1 MQDDQSGNDYGPG
14 GDHQPPENVGPQVS
28 TPGGGTTPWKS
39 ADVNNTAAFGDTAP
53 GDTVSFGKQD
63 EPFAGQQAEPGS
75 PTLPAARYGQGGYEA
90 AAGRYGQPPGGY
102 VAPGGQGQQA
112 SYSQDPGYGQG
123 GGYGQQPGQGQGG
136 GYGQQPGHG
145 QGGGYGQQPGH
156 GQDGGYGQQPGY
168 SQQPGHG
175 QQAGYGQQP
184 GYGQQAGYGQQPGY
198 GQQGGYGQPGG
209 GYGQPGNYGQPG
221 SYGQP
226 GDFNSAGGYGPPPG
240 GYGSGGYGSPSGGYG
255 GWGSPPG
262 GYSEPPRHRRRGWAV
277 IAVVAIL
284 AAAAGAG
291 TVAAL
296 NGNSSNGSTGVSSNE
311 VPAPQSNGGGSSN
324 LNDSAVAAKVEPG
337 VVDITSTLNYQSETA
352 EGTGMVLN
360 SNGLVLTNNHV
371 INGANTVKATL
382 VGSGKSYTARV
393 VGYDATEDVALL
405 QLEGASGL
413 KTVSVGNSSQV
424 SLGTPVLA
432 IGNAG
437 GQGGAPTV
445 APGIINATNRTITA
459 GDEGSNTTETL
470 HGMLQTSAQI
480 QPGDSGGPL
489 ANAAGKVIGVDTA
502 ASSSSSQSSS
512 SSVMGYAIPIN
523 RALSIASDIAA
534 GHGSSTIQIGLPG
547 FLGVLVPQSSSS
559 NPQQQAQQQ
568 QGQQGGLGGGGNQS
582 CVTTNTSNSVPA
594 TIAPASSG
602 ALIDNVLCGS
612 AAASAG
618 LGAGDVITAVDG
630 QAVTSPGSLTTIM
643 AKYHGGDKVSLSYVS
658 TSGSK
663 QNVSLTLGTSP
674 AK

>member
-1 MQDDQSGNDYGPG
+1 
-14 GDHQPPENVGPQVS
+14 
-28 TPGGGTTPWKS
+28 
-39 ADVNNTAAFGDTAP
+39 
-53 GDTVSFGKQD
+53 
-63 EPFAGQQAEPGS
+63 
-75 PTLPAARYGQGGYEA
+75 
-90 AAGRYGQPPGGY
+90 
-102 VAPGGQGQQA
+102 
-112 SYSQDPGYGQG
+112 
-123 GGYGQQPGQGQGG
+123 
-136 GYGQQPGHG
+136 
-145 QGGGYGQQPGH
+145 
-156 GQDGGYGQQPGY
+156 
-168 SQQPGHG
+168 
-175 QQAGYGQQP
+175 
-184 GYGQQAGYGQQPGY
+184 
-198 GQQGGYGQPGG
+198 
-209 GYGQPGNYGQPG
+209 
-221 SYGQP
+221 
-226 GDFNSAGGYGPPPG
+226 
-240 GYGSGGYGSPSGGYG
+240 
-255 GWGSPPG
+255 
-262 GYSEPPRHRRRGWAV
+262 
-277 IAVVAIL
+277 VVAIL

-311 VPAPQSNGGGSSN
+311 VPAPQSNGSGGAN
-324 LNDSAVAAKVEPG
+324 LNDNAVAAKVEPG

-371 INGANTVKATL
+371 INGGNTVKATL
-382 VGSGKSYTARV
+382 VSSGKSYTARV
-393 VGYDATEDVALL
+393 VGYDVTDDVALL

-445 APGIINATNRTITA
+445 APGIINATDRTITA

-489 ANAAGKVIGVDTA
+489 ANAAGKVIGMDTA
-502 ASSSSSQSSS
+502 ASSSSSSSSSGSSS

-523 RALSIASDIAA
+523 TALSIASDIAA
-534 GHGSSTIQIGLPG
+534 GHGGSTIQIGLPG

-559 NPQQQAQQQ
+559 SPQQQAQQQ
-568 QGQQGGLGGGGNQS
+568 AGQEGGFGGGSGSQS
-582 CVTTNTSNSVPA
+582 CVTTNTSSSVPT

-618 LGAGDVITAVDG
+618 LGAGDVITAVNG

-643 AKYHGGDKVSLSYVS
+643 AKYHGGDKVNVSYVS

>member
-1 MQDDQSGNDYGPG
+1 
-14 GDHQPPENVGPQVS
+14 
-28 TPGGGTTPWKS
+28 
-39 ADVNNTAAFGDTAP
+39 
-53 GDTVSFGKQD
+53 
-63 EPFAGQQAEPGS
+63 
-75 PTLPAARYGQGGYEA
+75 
-90 AAGRYGQPPGGY
+90 
-102 VAPGGQGQQA
+102 
-112 SYSQDPGYGQG
+112 
-123 GGYGQQPGQGQGG
+123 
-136 GYGQQPGHG
+136 
-145 QGGGYGQQPGH
+145 
-156 GQDGGYGQQPGY
+156 
-168 SQQPGHG
+168 
-175 QQAGYGQQP
+175 
-184 GYGQQAGYGQQPGY
+184 
-198 GQQGGYGQPGG
+198 
-209 GYGQPGNYGQPG
+209 
-221 SYGQP
+221 
-226 GDFNSAGGYGPPPG
+226 
-240 GYGSGGYGSPSGGYG
+240 
-255 GWGSPPG
+255 
-262 GYSEPPRHRRRGWAV
+262 
-277 IAVVAIL
+277 VVAIL

-296 NGNSSNGSTGVSSNE
+296 SGNSSNGSTGVSSNE
-311 VPAPQSNGGGSSN
+311 VPAPQGNGGGSSN

-371 INGANTVKATL
+371 IYGANTVKATL

-393 VGYDATEDVALL
+393 VGYDETEDVALL

-445 APGIINATNRTITA
+445 APGIINATDRRITA
-459 GDEGSNTTETL
+459 GDEGSNQTETL
-470 HGMLQTSAQI
+470 DGMLQTSAQI

-489 ANAAGKVIGVDTA
+489 ANAAGKVIGMDTA

-512 SSVMGYAIPIN
+512 SSVLGYAIPIN

-568 QGQQGGLGGGGNQS
+568 QGQEGGLGGGGTQS
-582 CVTTNTSNSVPA
+582 CVTTNTSSSVPA

-618 LGAGDVITAVDG
+618 LGAGDVITAVNG

>member
-1 MQDDQSGNDYGPG
+1 
-14 GDHQPPENVGPQVS
+14 
-28 TPGGGTTPWKS
+28 
-39 ADVNNTAAFGDTAP
+39 
-53 GDTVSFGKQD
+53 
-63 EPFAGQQAEPGS
+63 
-75 PTLPAARYGQGGYEA
+75 
-90 AAGRYGQPPGGY
+90 
-102 VAPGGQGQQA
+102 
-112 SYSQDPGYGQG
+112 
-123 GGYGQQPGQGQGG
+123 
-136 GYGQQPGHG
+136 
-145 QGGGYGQQPGH
+145 
-156 GQDGGYGQQPGY
+156 
-168 SQQPGHG
+168 
-175 QQAGYGQQP
+175 
-184 GYGQQAGYGQQPGY
+184 
-198 GQQGGYGQPGG
+198 
-209 GYGQPGNYGQPG
+209 
-221 SYGQP
+221 
-226 GDFNSAGGYGPPPG
+226 
-240 GYGSGGYGSPSGGYG
+240 
-255 GWGSPPG
+255 
-262 GYSEPPRHRRRGWAV
+262 
-277 IAVVAIL
+277 VVAIL

-324 LNDSAVAAKVEPG
+324 LNTNAVAGKVEPG
-337 VVDITSTLNYQSETA
+337 VVDITSALNYQSETA

-382 VGSGKSYTARV
+382 VGSGNKSYTAQV
-393 VGYDATEDVALL
+393 VGYDATSDVALL

-437 GQGGAPTV
+437 GQGGPPTV
-445 APGIINATNRTITA
+445 APGIINATDRTITA

-489 ANAAGKVIGVDTA
+489 ANAAGKVIGMDTA
-502 ASSSSSQSSS
+502 ASSSSSNSSS
-512 SSVMGYAIPIN
+512 SSVLGYAIPIN
-523 RALSIASDIAA
+523 TALSIASDIAA

-559 NPQQQAQQQ
+559 SPQQQAQQQ
-568 QGQQGGLGGGGNQS
+568 QGQEGGFGGGGGSQS
-582 CVTTNTSNSVPA
+582 CVTTNTSSSVPT

-618 LGAGDVITAVDG
+618 LGAGDVITAVNG

-643 AKYHGGDKVSLSYVS
+643 AKYHGGDKVSVNYVS

>member
-1 MQDDQSGNDYGPG
+1 MRDSRTRLVFCEKIFDLRLEVKVDATSRREKRTALPG
-14 GDHQPPENVGPQVS
+14 GLLS
-28 TPGGGTTPWKS
+28 M
-39 ADVNNTAAFGDTAP
+39 
-53 GDTVSFGKQD
+53 
-63 EPFAGQQAEPGS
+63 
-75 PTLPAARYGQGGYEA
+75 
-90 AAGRYGQPPGGY
+90 
-102 VAPGGQGQQA
+102 
-112 SYSQDPGYGQG
+112 
-123 GGYGQQPGQGQGG
+123 
-136 GYGQQPGHG
+136 
-145 QGGGYGQQPGH
+145 
-156 GQDGGYGQQPGY
+156 
-168 SQQPGHG
+168 
-175 QQAGYGQQP
+175 
-184 GYGQQAGYGQQPGY
+184 
-198 GQQGGYGQPGG
+198 
-209 GYGQPGNYGQPG
+209 
-221 SYGQP
+221 
-226 GDFNSAGGYGPPPG
+226 
-240 GYGSGGYGSPSGGYG
+240 
-255 GWGSPPG
+255 
-262 GYSEPPRHRRRGWAV
+262 
-277 IAVVAIL
+277 
-284 AAAAGAG
+284 
-291 TVAAL
+291 
-296 NGNSSNGSTGVSSNE
+296 
-311 VPAPQSNGGGSSN
+311 N
-324 LNDSAVAAKVEPG
+324 LNTNAVAGKVEPG
-337 VVDITSTLNYQSETA
+337 VVDITSALNYQSETA

-382 VGSGKSYTARV
+382 VGSGNKSYTAQV
-393 VGYDATEDVALL
+393 VGYDATSDVALL

-445 APGIINATNRTITA
+445 APGIINATDRTITA

-489 ANAAGKVIGVDTA
+489 ANAAGKVIGMDTA
-502 ASSSSSQSSS
+502 ASSSSSNSSS
-512 SSVMGYAIPIN
+512 SSVLGYAIPIN
-523 RALSIASDIAA
+523 TALSIASDIAA

-559 NPQQQAQQQ
+559 SPQQQAQQQ
-568 QGQQGGLGGGGNQS
+568 QGQEGGFGGGGGSQS
-582 CVTTNTSNSVPA
+582 CVTTNTSSSVPT

-618 LGAGDVITAVDG
+618 LGAGDVITAVNG

-643 AKYHGGDKVSLSYVS
+643 AKYHGGDKVSVNYVS